1 MRMNTRCTPRAL
13 APCPFTAFSAAPV
26 APPGQEF

>member
-1 MRMNTRCTPRAL
+1 MNTRSTPRAL
-13 APCPFTAFSAAPV
+13 APCPSTAFSATPV